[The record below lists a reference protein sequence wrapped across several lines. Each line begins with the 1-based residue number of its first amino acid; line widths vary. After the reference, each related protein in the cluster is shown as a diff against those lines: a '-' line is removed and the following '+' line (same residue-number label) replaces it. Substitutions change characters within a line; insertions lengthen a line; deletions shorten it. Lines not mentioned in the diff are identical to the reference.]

1 MFLVHLRSFGKDWAR
16 IQTYIQTKTHAQ
28 IRNFYQNYK
37 YKLDLPGILQQREN
51 DLAKKKK
58 KEEKEAKKG
67 KRKYK
72 DILNEHKRQ
81 KKSQKQLEADKSRRQ
96 QQKAKRQRVD
106 KNSESSPAN
115 GSGSTPTSSTGK
127 SRSPPNS
134 SLGING
140 PRPASI
146 KVPSSNLRQGA
157 NSGAQTQEVL

>member
-1 MFLVHLRSFGKDWAR
+1 MGAQREKEMFLVHLRAFGKDWTR

-72 DILNEHKRQ
+72 DLINKHKRQ
-81 KKSQKQLEADKSRRQ
+81 KKSHKLSLPSA
-96 QQKAKRQRVD
+96 VLT
-106 KNSESSPAN
+106 
-115 GSGSTPTSSTGK
+115 STH
-127 SRSPPNS
+127 
-134 SLGING
+134 
-140 PRPASI
+140 
-146 KVPSSNLRQGA
+146 
-157 NSGAQTQEVL
+157 

>member
-1 MFLVHLRSFGKDWAR
+1 MGSRGKRHVSCTFAFFWEGLGSYSNIHSDENTCSDSELLPELQ
-16 IQTYIQTKTHAQ
+16 IQTGFTRH
-28 IRNFYQNYK
+28 
-37 YKLDLPGILQQREN
+37 LQQREN

-115 GSGSTPTSSTGK
+115 VSGSTQPL
-127 SRSPPNS
+127 RLESP
-134 SLGING
+134 
-140 PRPASI
+140 
-146 KVPSSNLRQGA
+146 
-157 NSGAQTQEVL
+157 